1 MADITTISQAQTMT
15 SLQIA
20 EITGKRHC
28 DVMRAIRAMEDAW
41 TKVNGRNFALV
52 EYTDVKGEKRPCYNL
67 TKTECLYIATKFNDE
82 ARAKLILRWEE
93 LEVEKQNGGFAI
105 PQSFSEALMLAANQ
119 AKQIEQLGQQNQIL
133 VGENE
138 HLTAENRQLAPKA
151 QYTDEVLQST
161 STYTLTQVAH
171 DLGMRSVYVLQNWL
185 MAEKILFRQSGQLQ
199 PTAKVADKG
208 YFTTRTA
215 KYIKSDG
222 SLGSSMSTVVT
233 ECGRQWLHS
242 QAKQVV

>member
-20 EITGKRHC
+20 EITGKRHS

-82 ARAKLILRWEE
+82 ARAKLIIRWEE

-133 VGENE
+133 AGENE
-138 HLTAENRQLAPKA
+138 HLTAENRQLAQKRN
-151 QYTDEVLQST
+151 T
-161 STYTLTQVAH
+161 
-171 DLGMRSVYVLQNWL
+171 
-185 MAEKILFRQSGQLQ
+185 
-199 PTAKVADKG
+199 PTR
-208 YFTTRTA
+208 F
-215 KYIKSDG
+215 
-222 SLGSSMSTVVT
+222 
-233 ECGRQWLHS
+233 CNLHLPTH
-242 QAKQVV
+242 

>member
-1 MADITTISQAQTMT
+1 MT

-20 EITGKRHC
+20 EITGKRHS

-82 ARAKLILRWEE
+82 ARAKLIIRWEE

-133 VGENE
+133 AGENE

-208 YFTTRTA
+208 YSIRGISQPELPSTSNQTA
-215 KYIKSDG
+215 
-222 SLGSSMSTVVT
+222 
-233 ECGRQWLHS
+233 R
-242 QAKQVV
+242 

>member
-1 MADITTISQAQTMT
+1 MADITTIAQSQTMS

-20 EITGKRHC
+20 ELTGKQHK
-28 DVMRAIRAMEDAW
+28 DVLRAIRTMEKAW
-41 TKVNGRNFALV
+41 EKVNGRKFALV
-52 EYTDVKGEKRPCYNL
+52 EYIDEKGESRPCYEL

-82 ARAKLILRWEE
+82 ARAKLVLRWEE
-93 LEVEKQNGGFAI
+93 LEVEKQNGGFI
-105 PQSFSEALMLAANQ
+105 VPQSFSEALMLAANQ
-119 AKQIEQLGQQNQIL
+119 AKQIEQLGQQNQML
-133 VGENE
+133 TGENE
-138 HLTAENRQLAPKA
+138 QLTAENRQLAPKA

-215 KYIKSDG
+215 KYIKSDD
-222 SLGSSMSTVVT
+222 SVGSSMSTVVT

>member
-20 EITGKRHC
+20 EITGKRHS

-67 TKTECLYIATKFNDE
+67 TKTECLYIVTKFNDE
-82 ARAKLILRWEE
+82 ARAKLIIRWEE

-133 VGENE
+133 AGENE

-222 SLGSSMSTVVT
+222 SVGSSMSTVVT

>member
-1 MADITTISQAQTMT
+1 MADITTIAQSQTMS

-20 EITGKRHC
+20 EITGKPHN
-28 DVMRAIRAMEDAW
+28 DVLKAIRKMEPAW
-41 TKVNGRNFALV
+41 AKISGGNFSLTSYAD
-52 EYTDVKGEKRPCYNL
+52 EQGKERPCYEL

-82 ARAKLILRWEE
+82 ARAKLVLRWEE
-93 LEVEKQNGGFAI
+93 LEVEKQNGGFVI
-105 PQSFSEALMLAANQ
+105 PQSFSEALLLAANQ
-119 AKQIEQLGQQNQIL
+119 AKQIEQLGQQNQML
-133 VGENE
+133 AGENE

-161 STYTLTQVAH
+161 STYTLTQIAH
-171 DLGMRSVYVLQNWL
+171 DLGMRSVYVLQDWL
-185 MAEKILFRQSGQLQ
+185 MAEKILFRQSGQWQ

-215 KYIKSDG
+215 KYIKSNG
-222 SLGSSMSTVVT
+222 EIGSSMSTVVT
-233 ECGRQWLHS
+233 ESGRQWLHL